1 MRILLTGGLGHI
13 GSYLIEKISKNFF
26 FELIV
31 LDSLKTQR
39 YSSLFK
45 FSKNCK
51 FIFIEDD
58 VKNLNKLKKK
68 LKKIDIVIH
77 LAALTDA
84 ASSVGRKK
92 EFIENNY
99 KGTLEVI
106 KFCIKNKS
114 KLIYMSSTS
123 IYGTQKKIVDESC
136 SEKDLMPQSPYAI
149 SKFKEEQLLMK
160 KSKYSGL
167 KMIIL
172 RLGTIFGVSK
182 GIRFHTAVNKFCYQA
197 AKGEKLTV
205 WKTALNQKR
214 PYLDIKDASNAVMHI
229 IQNNMF
235 DNKIYNILTN
245 NFTVKDIIIIIKKY
259 LPSTKFKYVNNPI
272 MNQLSYEISNQ
283 KFIKKKFKFK
293 GNINLQIKKTLNLFE
308 HITNNKIK

>member
-1 MRILLTGGLGHI
+1 LKR
-13 GSYLIEKISKNFF
+13 SQKKKNIE
-26 FELIV
+26 LVV

-39 YSSLFK
+39 YSSLFN

-51 FIFIEDD
+51 FIFIEED
-58 VKNLNKLKKK
+58 VKNLSKLKDK

-84 ASSVGRKK
+84 ASSVGRQK
-92 EFIENNY
+92 EFIDNNY

-123 IYGTQKKIVDESC
+123 IYGTQKNIVDESC
-136 SEKDLMPQSPYAI
+136 TDEDLLPQSPYAI
-149 SKFKEEQLLMK
+149 SKFQEEKLLLK
-160 KSKYSGL
+160 KSKKLGL
-167 KMIIL
+167 RMIIL

-214 PYLDIKDASNAVMHI
+214 PYLDIKDASNALLHI
-229 IQNNMF
+229 IKNNMF
-235 DNKIYNILTN
+235 DNEIYNILTN
-245 NFTVKDIIIIIKKY
+245 NFTVKDIILNIKKY
-259 LPSTKFKYVNNPI
+259 SPSTKFKYVTSPI
-272 MNQLSYEISNQ
+272 MNQLSYEISNK
-283 KFIKKKFKFK
+283 KFINKKFRFK
-293 GNINLQIKKTLNLFE
+293 GNVNLQIKKTLNLFK
-308 HITNNKIK
+308 HIINNKS

>member
-1 MRILLTGGLGHI
+1 MKILLTGGLGHI
-13 GSYLIEKISKNFF
+13 GSYFIETLTKKKNI
-26 FELIV
+26 ELVV

-39 YSSLFK
+39 YSSLFN

-51 FIFIEDD
+51 FIFIEEDI
-58 VKNLNKLKKK
+58 KNLSKLKDK

-84 ASSVGRKK
+84 ASSVGRQK
-92 EFIENNY
+92 EFIDNNY

-123 IYGTQKKIVDESC
+123 IYGTQKNIVDESC
-136 SEKDLMPQSPYAI
+136 TDEDLLPQSPYAI
-149 SKFKEEQLLMK
+149 SKFQEEKLLLK
-160 KSKYSGL
+160 KSKKLGL
-167 KMIIL
+167 RMIIL

-214 PYLDIKDASNAVMHI
+214 PYLDIKDASNALLHI
-229 IQNNMF
+229 IKNNMF
-235 DNKIYNILTN
+235 DNEIYNILTN
-245 NFTVKDIIIIIKKY
+245 NFTVKDIILNIKKY
-259 LPSTKFKYVNNPI
+259 SPSTKFKYVNSPI
-272 MNQLSYEISNQ
+272 MNQLSYEISNK
-283 KFIKKKFKFK
+283 KFINKKFRFK
-293 GNINLQIKKTLNLFE
+293 GNVNLQIKKTLNLFK
-308 HITNNKIK
+308 HIINNKS

>member
-1 MRILLTGGLGHI
+1 MKILLTGGLGHI
-13 GSYLIEKISKNFF
+13 GSYFIETITKKKK

-39 YSSLFK
+39 YSSLFN

-51 FIFIEDD
+51 FVFIEED
-58 VKNLNKLKKK
+58 VKNLNKIKNK
-68 LKKIDIVIH
+68 LKKVDIVIH

-84 ASSVGRKK
+84 ANSMGRQK

-99 KGTLEVI
+99 KATLEVV

-136 SEKDLMPQSPYAI
+136 SDEDLMPQSPYAI
-149 SKFKEEQLLMK
+149 SKFKEEKLLLE
-160 KSKYSGL
+160 KSKKLGL
-167 KMIIL
+167 RMIIL

-214 PYLDIKDASNAVMHI
+214 PYLDIKDASNAVSHI
-229 IQNNMF
+229 IKNNMF
-235 DNKIYNILTN
+235 DNKIYNVLTN
-245 NFTVKDIIIIIKKY
+245 NFTVKDIIFIIKKY

-272 MNQLSYEISNQ
+272 MNQLSYEISNR
-283 KFIKKKFKFK
+283 KFINKKFKFK
-293 GNINLQIKKTLNLFE
+293 GNVNLQIKKTLHLFK
-308 HITNNKIK
+308 HIIDNKI

>member
-13 GSYLIEKISKNFF
+13 GSYLIETITKKKNI
-26 FELIV
+26 ELIV

-39 YSSLFK
+39 YSSLFN

-51 FIFIEDD
+51 FVFIEDD
-58 VKNLNKLKKK
+58 VKNLNKLKDK

-84 ASSVGRKK
+84 ASSVGRQK

-114 KLIYMSSTS
+114 RLIYMSSTS

-136 SEKDLMPQSPYAI
+136 SDEDLLPQSPYAI
-149 SKFKEEQLLMK
+149 SKFKEEKLLLK
-160 KSKYSGL
+160 KSKKLGL
-167 KMIIL
+167 RMIIL

-214 PYLDIKDASNAVMHI
+214 PYLDIKDASNAVLHI
-229 IQNNMF
+229 IKNNIF
-235 DNKIYNILTN
+235 DNKIYNVLTN
-245 NFTVKDIIIIIKKY
+245 NFTVKDIILIIKKY
-259 LPSTKFKYVNNPI
+259 SPSTKFKYVNSPI
-272 MNQLSYEISNQ
+272 MNQLSYEISNK
-283 KFIKKKFKFK
+283 KFINKKFRFK
-293 GNINLQIKKTLNLFE
+293 GNVNLQIKKTLHLFK
-308 HITNNKIK
+308 HIIDNKI

>member
-1 MRILLTGGLGHI
+1 MKILLTGGLGHI
-13 GSYLIEKISKNFF
+13 GSYFIETLTKKNI
-26 FELIV
+26 ELVV

-39 YSSLFK
+39 YSSLFN

-51 FIFIEDD
+51 FIFIEED
-58 VKNLNKLKKK
+58 VKNLSKLKDK

-84 ASSVGRKK
+84 ASSVGRQK
-92 EFIENNY
+92 EFIDNNY

-123 IYGTQKKIVDESC
+123 IYGTQKNIVDESC
-136 SEKDLMPQSPYAI
+136 TDEDLLPQSPYAI
-149 SKFKEEQLLMK
+149 SKFQEEKLLLK
-160 KSKYSGL
+160 KSKKLGL
-167 KMIIL
+167 RMIIL

-214 PYLDIKDASNAVMHI
+214 PYLDIKDASNALLHI
-229 IQNNMF
+229 IKNNMF
-235 DNKIYNILTN
+235 DNEIYNILTN
-245 NFTVKDIIIIIKKY
+245 NFTVKDIILNIKKY
-259 LPSTKFKYVNNPI
+259 SPSTKFKYVTSPI
-272 MNQLSYEISNQ
+272 MNQLSYEISNK
-283 KFIKKKFKFK
+283 KFINKKFRFK
-293 GNINLQIKKTLNLFE
+293 GNVNLQIKKTLNLFK
-308 HITNNKIK
+308 HIINNKS